1 MLIYDARL
9 HPWQILYYIVLVGL
23 KVSEMALFGLDNS
36 LSNLDRIRSEVKA
49 GQKRILSR
57 PC

>member
-1 MLIYDARL
+1 MLIYVRDYTRGKY
-9 HPWQILYYIVLVGL
+9 ILYCPGRSESQRNGLVWA
-23 KVSEMALFGLDNS
+23 ENS